1 MKKRAYSL
9 LILFVC
15 IVMVFALCACSNQD
29 NSGLSA
35 YEIAVKNGFEGTEA
49 EWLKSLHTTN
59 DIKET
64 TNNYN
69 VNVETSHDV
78 SVATN
83 IGLKSAVSIYCRHT
97 VTERVYVGMYPF
109 GQYQMQEKQV
119 QSAGSGVIYQL
130 EDDGSAY
137 IITNHHV
144 VYENDSITTDHI
156 SDDISVFLYGME
168 NSQYAIPAT
177 YVGGSLN
184 YDIAVLRIESNQLIK
199 SSIEKGTVAN
209 VNFADSNEIRVGQT
223 SIAIG
228 NPEAEGISVTCG
240 IVSVDSEYITMKAVD
255 EQTVISLRVIRT
267 DTAVNGGN
275 SGGGLF
281 DDTGKLIGIVNAKV
295 SDSSVENIAYAIP
308 CNVAKA
314 IAQNIIDYNKLY
326 NKNCVMRVILGVT
339 LQSNELS
346 TRLDDN
352 GFIVKTETVAIAEI
366 NENSIVKDVLQVGD
380 VIQSVKIA
388 DNNALTIERN
398 YQFVDAMLN
407 ARVDDE
413 IVIEYVRNGQK
424 AQATFT
430 ITEGCL
436 TEY

>member
-1 MKKRAYSL
+1 
-9 LILFVC
+9 
-15 IVMVFALCACSNQD
+15 
-29 NSGLSA
+29 
-35 YEIAVKNGFEGTEA
+35 
-49 EWLKSLHTTN
+49 
-59 DIKET
+59 
-64 TNNYN
+64 
-69 VNVETSHDV
+69 
-78 SVATN
+78 
-83 IGLKSAVSIYCRHT
+83 
-97 VTERVYVGMYPF
+97 
-109 GQYQMQEKQV
+109 
-119 QSAGSGVIYQL
+119 
-130 EDDGSAY
+130 
-137 IITNHHV
+137 
-144 VYENDSITTDHI
+144 
-156 SDDISVFLYGME
+156 ME